1 MSHCLGLL
9 VFQFKVNKVLYV
21 TSDVYYLVYTV
32 RLNNPKNDHF
42 SDSTYGWEI
51 VTCPIY
57 ILLFCCQKQMMA
69 EVMDD
74 LLRLRWQQRS
84 FLRSILIMTFIFF
97 CWARMTLLFRT
108 IGGVEF
114 CF

>member
-42 SDSTYGWEI
+42 SDSTYG
-51 VTCPIY
+51 
-57 ILLFCCQKQMMA
+57 
-69 EVMDD
+69 
-74 LLRLRWQQRS
+74 
-84 FLRSILIMTFIFF
+84 
-97 CWARMTLLFRT
+97 
-108 IGGVEF
+108 
-114 CF
+114 